1 MCQNGRVQS
10 PERCIMACNNL
21 RIDLGDGSS
30 VVDYRIE
37 NDCVETRTL
46 EAENEKPWQRL
57 TPEQLTSQV
66 MADTVVARW
75 LRRRMGVHRLLRAC
89 THSLSYAVNSVK
101 DSSDRTAA

>member
-1 MCQNGRVQS
+1 
-10 PERCIMACNNL
+10 MACNKL
-21 RIDLGDGSS
+21 RIDLGVGSP

-46 EAENEKPWQRL
+46 EADNEKPWQRL
-57 TPEQLTSQV
+57 TPQQLTSQV

-101 DSSDRTAA
+101 DTDRTAA